1 MNNHIYTSITP
12 FIASQSLTEDKPILT
27 YLNDGVRLL
36 EDAKSPIH
44 IPIIPFITS
53 QILKGNKR
61 FLAYFN
67 DGVDGIIRL
76 ENAISPEVASCIW

>member
-1 MNNHIYTSITP
+1 MNKHLYTPITP
-12 FIASQSLTEDKPILT
+12 FIASQSLKGDKQVLN

-36 EDAKSPIH
+36 EDANCPIH
-44 IPIIPFITS
+44 ITIIPFITR
-53 QILKGNKR
+53 QILKDNKR

-76 ENAISPEVASCIW
+76 EAALSTKDVH